1 MGNLKLNIRKTL
13 LKRKINGAAKEGY
26 YGRVITAGTRD
37 FDKLAELSCV
47 NTTVH
52 KAEMK
57 VAAEL
62 FLDGCAAALK
72 EGYIV
77 DLGPLGKLYPAV
89 SGPWKEDADELQL
102 SEMSGKVNYRPSAD
116 IQAVIAGAEKSWT
129 TKVATDENSETE
141 TPANPGGNTDPNNN
155 GELG

>member
-1 MGNLKLNIRKTL
+1 MSNLKLNIRKTL
-13 LKRKINGAAKEGY
+13 LKRKINGELKEGY

-37 FDKLAELSCV
+37 FDQLAELSCV

-72 EGYIV
+72 EGYT
-77 DLGPLGKLYPAV
+77 
-89 SGPWKEDADELQL
+89 L
-102 SEMSGKVNYRPSAD
+102 SCCQWSVEGRRRR
-116 IQAVIAGAEKSWT
+116 
-129 TKVATDENSETE
+129 VATV
-141 TPANPGGNTDPNNN
+141 
-155 GELG
+155 

>member
-13 LKRKINGAAKEGY
+13 LKRKINGAVKEGY

-77 DLGPLGKLYPAV
+77 DLGYPAV

-129 TKVATDENSETE
+129 TKAATDENSETE
-141 TPANPGGNTDPNNN
+141 TPANPGGNHNPNDN

>member
-13 LKRKINGAAKEGY
+13 LKRKVNGVVKEGY

-37 FDKLAELSCV
+37 FDKLAELSSV
-47 NTTVH
+47 NTTLH

-116 IQAVIAGAEKSWT
+116 IQAVIAGAEKGWT
-129 TKVATDENSETE
+129 TKAATDENSETE
-141 TPANPGGNTDPNNN
+141 TPANPGGESNPNDN

>member
-1 MGNLKLNIRKTL
+1 MSNLKLNIRKTL
-13 LKRKINGAAKEGY
+13 LKRKINGVVKEGY

-37 FDKLAELSCV
+37 FDQLAELSSV

-116 IQAVIAGAEKSWT
+116 IQSVIAGAEKGWT
-129 TKVATDENSETE
+129 TKAATDENSETE
-141 TPANPGGNTDPNNN
+141 TPANPQNPNDN

>member
-1 MGNLKLNIRKTL
+1 MSNLKLNIRKTL
-13 LKRKINGAAKEGY
+13 LKRKINGELKEGY

-72 EGYIV
+72 E
-77 DLGPLGKLYPAV
+77 AT
-89 SGPWKEDADELQL
+89 
-102 SEMSGKVNYRPSAD
+102 
-116 IQAVIAGAEKSWT
+116 SWT
-129 TKVATDENSETE
+129 WVRSANSILLSVVRGRKTQ
-141 TPANPGGNTDPNNN
+141 TSCNC
-155 GELG
+155 LR

>member
-1 MGNLKLNIRKTL
+1 MNIRKTL
-13 LKRKINGAAKEGY
+13 LKRKINGELKEGY

-116 IQAVIAGAEKSWT
+116 IQAVIARAEKSWT
-129 TKVATDENSETE
+129 TKAATDENSETE
-141 TPANPGGNTDPNNN
+141 TPANPQNPNDN